1 LRGYIMQ
8 KNALILIFVTA
19 AFLGIILIITPT
31 GKNQNNF
38 QNIPIKDKTRFNQ
51 SQVSGLKWK

>member
-1 LRGYIMQ
+1 MQ